1 MRSHQLTI
9 GRTFALVVDHGE
21 DLLSSLS
28 RFCHD
33 NAVRAGYIPTFVA
46 SFSEADIVGT
56 CQRLDNPG
64 APVRSAVHLRNTDGV
79 GAGTVALDP
88 ATGEVRPHLHVA
100 LGVKEHS
107 ATAHASHLFN
117 ARVQFSAELIVVEA
131 AAPSFQRVPE
141 PGLYG
146 VPLLWF
152 G

>member
-1 MRSHQLTI
+1 MRSHQLTT

-21 DLLSSLS
+21 DLLSSLTQ
-28 RFCHD
+28 FCRD
-33 NAVRAGYIPTFVA
+33 NGVRAGYIPTFVA

-64 APVRSAVHLRNTDGV
+64 APVRSAVHLRNTDAV
-79 GAGTVALDP
+79 GAGSIALDP
-88 ATGEVRPHLHVA
+88 TTGEAKPHLHVV

-107 ATAHASHLFN
+107 STAHASHLFN
-117 ARVQFSAELIVVEA
+117 ARVQFAAELIIVEVV
-131 AAPSFQRVPE
+131 APSFQRVPE